1 MVSIHNFTN
10 RLGNQLFQIACGIGY
25 AEKHGH
31 KFVLPKFW
39 AYNQCLKKEL
49 QTQSFPNT
57 MSGCVVSEMKFSY
70 YELPIITGMNVL
82 IDGYRQSYKYWWE
95 NKEEVYKAF
104 RFKDELV
111 NECERVM
118 RPIKNLKKQVVSVHF
133 RFTDYLNLKD
143 YHTCLIDTDY
153 YEKAISQFDKDNTIF
168 FVFSDDLQMAYEYM
182 NKLREKLGISFTTV
196 ENTSDVQD
204 LILMSMCDSNI
215 IANSSFSWWG
225 AALNKNTNK
234 KIVAP
239 EKWFGSNYTS
249 QGWDAKDVY
258 LPNTIII

>member
-25 AEKHGH
+25 EKQHGQ

-39 AYNQCLKKEL
+39 QYNQYLKKEL
-49 QTQSFPNT
+49 PTQTFENT
-57 MSGCVVSEMKFSY
+57 MSGCVVSEMNFSHY
-70 YELPIITGMNVL
+70 SLPVITGMNVL
-82 IDGYRQSYKYWWE
+82 IDGYRQSYKYWWDY
-95 NKEEVYKAF
+95 KEEIYKAF
-104 RFKDELV
+104 RFKDEIV
-111 NECERVM
+111 SECERIM

-133 RFTDYLNLKD
+133 RFTDYLKLKD

-153 YEKAISQFDKDNTIF
+153 YEKAIGKFDKDNTVF
-168 FVFSDDLQMAYEYM
+168 FVFSDDLHMAYDYM
-182 NKLREKLGISFTTV
+182 NTIREKLGISFTTI

-225 AALNKNTNK
+225 AALNNK
-234 KIVAP
+234 KDKKIIAP
-239 EKWFGSNYTS
+239 VYWFAKNYT
-249 QGWDAKDVY
+249 QLGWDANDLH